1 MKDNFNDIRRREIKN
16 QTSILS
22 NKYKYFMFQY
32 GEGGFENPLPFTR
45 VSEIHASIRFKHR
58 SCIRYC
64 TAAIFCVKHWRK
76 MEWEDEDIEQ
86 IMYRDIYGNWIESND
101 PYDTAMITESEAANL
116 IDQEYEYYNERV
128 GLDPN
133 INIPLVS

>member
-1 MKDNFNDIRRREIKN
+1 
-16 QTSILS
+16 
-22 NKYKYFMFQY
+22 
-32 GEGGFENPLPFTR
+32 
-45 VSEIHASIRFKHR
+45 
-58 SCIRYC
+58 
-64 TAAIFCVKHWRK
+64 

-101 PYDTAMITESEAANL
+101 PYDTAMITESEAAAL